1 MKALLPLLLLTSLL
15 IAPGYSQA
23 QTQAG
28 SSPAH
33 FKGEPAETLSQA
45 VANFSEYNQRLAE
58 LLVQDELS
66 LTDLGTVHELT
77 YTLEN
82 ALEKIQEEVEAMTHI
97 LEEVHQGSET
107 GDFEHVQSNGAAYL
121 EAAQTLVP

>member
-1 MKALLPLLLLTSLL
+1 MKPLLSALLVSLMS
-15 IAPGYSQA
+15 ATAVADS
-23 QTQAG
+23 T
-28 SSPAH
+28 PAH
-33 FKGEPAETLSQA
+33 FKGEPADTLAQA

-58 LLVQDELS
+58 LLAQDELAI
-66 LTDLGTVHELT
+66 TDLGTVHELT

-82 ALEKIQEEVEAMTHI
+82 ALEKIQAEVDAMADT

-107 GDFEHVQSNGAAYL
+107 GDVERVKRNGATYL

>member
-1 MKALLPLLLLTSLL
+1 MKALSALLPALLVSLMS
-15 IAPGYSQA
+15 ATAVADSA
-23 QTQAG
+23 
-28 SSPAH
+28 PAH
-33 FKGEPAETLSQA
+33 FKGEPADTLAQA

-58 LLVQDELS
+58 LLAQDELAI
-66 LTDLGTVHELT
+66 TDLGSVHELT

-82 ALEKIQEEVEAMTHI
+82 ALEKIQEEVEAMAHT

-107 GDFEHVQSNGAAYL
+107 GDFERVQSNGAAYL